1 MHWVNALAIFV
12 MIGSGWRIYDYYPA
26 LPIDFGFPY
35 NLTLGGD
42 ITLTEV
48 INNEYGLANALAWH
62 FAAMWVLVM
71 NFAAYLIV
79 GAASGHF
86 RRDFLPISAVAFARD
101 FLAALRGRLG
111 HRLGEYNAVQ
121 KVFYWGCAGRH
132 SGDHPVGPEHLE
144 AGAVAGIDLAV
155 RRLRIRSRRA
165 LLRDAGDC
173 RLPDRTFSPGLI
185 GAEDFGRDRFR
196 PRFGITSRGERRPAM
211 TRAVLEPKPL
221 TAGIERRLF
230 LRQTLSLGAL
240 TLLTGCD
247 ISDQDQVQ
255 AVLKAMSRWND
266 RAQAFLFRRQAL
278 APTYAESDVV
288 RDFRYNA
295 YFPASQAPKL
305 AAADYR
311 LELSGLIERKR
322 PWSVEDLYA
331 LPQESQITR
340 HVCVEGWSMIGKWAG
355 PRLGDFLQRVG
366 ADLTA
371 KYVGFRCA
379 DGYYGSIDM
388 ATALHPQTIMA
399 VKFADEI
406 LPVKF
411 GYPFKVRIPTKL
423 GFKNPKWVTTIF
435 VTNRMPGGFWE
446 DRGYNWYSGS

>member
-1 MHWVNALAIFV
+1 
-12 MIGSGWRIYDYYPA
+12 
-26 LPIDFGFPY
+26 
-35 NLTLGGD
+35 
-42 ITLTEV
+42 
-48 INNEYGLANALAWH
+48 
-62 FAAMWVLVM
+62 
-71 NFAAYLIV
+71 
-79 GAASGHF
+79 
-86 RRDFLPISAVAFARD
+86 
-101 FLAALRGRLG
+101 
-111 HRLGEYNAVQ
+111 
-121 KVFYWGCAGRH
+121 
-132 SGDHPVGPEHLE
+132 
-144 AGAVAGIDLAV
+144 
-155 RRLRIRSRRA
+155 
-165 LLRDAGDC
+165 
-173 RLPDRTFSPGLI
+173 
-185 GAEDFGRDRFR
+185 
-196 PRFGITSRGERRPAM
+196 M

-221 TAGIERRLF
+221 TTGIERRLF

-266 RAQAFLFRRQAL
+266 RAQALLFHRQAL
-278 APTYAESDVV
+278 APTFAESDVV
-288 RDFRYNA
+288 HDFRYNA
-295 YFPASQAPKL
+295 YFPASNAPKL

-311 LELSGLIERKR
+311 LELSGLIENKR

-371 KYVGFRCA
+371 KYVGFQCA

-399 VKFADEI
+399 VKFADEV
-406 LPVKF
+406 LPAKF

>member
-1 MHWVNALAIFV
+1 
-12 MIGSGWRIYDYYPA
+12 
-26 LPIDFGFPY
+26 
-35 NLTLGGD
+35 
-42 ITLTEV
+42 
-48 INNEYGLANALAWH
+48 
-62 FAAMWVLVM
+62 
-71 NFAAYLIV
+71 
-79 GAASGHF
+79 
-86 RRDFLPISAVAFARD
+86 
-101 FLAALRGRLG
+101 
-111 HRLGEYNAVQ
+111 
-121 KVFYWGCAGRH
+121 
-132 SGDHPVGPEHLE
+132 
-144 AGAVAGIDLAV
+144 
-155 RRLRIRSRRA
+155 
-165 LLRDAGDC
+165 
-173 RLPDRTFSPGLI
+173 
-185 GAEDFGRDRFR
+185 
-196 PRFGITSRGERRPAM
+196 M

-247 ISDQDQVQ
+247 ISDQDHVQ

-266 RAQAFLFRRQAL
+266 RAQALLFHRQAL
-278 APTYAESDVV
+278 APTFAESDVV